1 MKKISYVQIILNLT
15 VQIVSWI
22 LLAIAYCIAP
32 LIYFTSDDWPS
43 GSESFETSWLVKT
56 PKPDNEY
63 HIYYKF
69 ITGELDCL
77 KMNLTLKHCDAIKR
91 SVISNNILL
100 ICFLVGSIA
109 AIASII
115 WTYYQ
120 LKGYFHKATV
130 SQQKSYDIV
139 TNFLFVFFWAEF
151 SISRSRLDFHRSAN
165 SLLLHDKWS

>member
-1 MKKISYVQIILNLT
+1 MHMKKISQVHVIVNLS

-22 LLAIAYCIAP
+22 FLAIAYCITP
-32 LIYFTSDDWPS
+32 LLYFTCDEWPS
-43 GSESFETSWLVKT
+43 NWESYETSWLVKT
-56 PKPDNEY
+56 PPPDDEF

-69 ITGELDCL
+69 ITGELDCIEM
-77 KMNLTLKHCDAIKR
+77 KLTLKACDAIKR

-100 ICFLVGSIA
+100 VCFLVGSIA

-130 SQQKSYDIV
+130 SQLNLYV
-139 TNFLFVFFWAEF
+139 FATNFLFVFSFV
-151 SISRSRLDFHRSAN
+151 
-165 SLLLHDKWS
+165 